1 ILETVPRA
9 QNQSNFAA
17 LLNGLRELGYV
28 EGQNLR
34 IDYRSADGQGER
46 FPELVAELVRSRVD
60 LIVTRGTPAA
70 RAAKAATATIPIVMA
85 AIGEP
90 LGVGVVAS
98 LARPGGNVTGLS
110 AFVTELSGKRIEL
123 LKEAFPS
130 VSIVGFLNNLGNPVA
145 PPQWEATRAVAS
157 QLRLTAE
164 LFDVRSEADIVQAF
178 STMVDKRLGAL
189 SVGIDFLI
197 QAHAARI
204 VELAAQQRMPTAY
217 PTREM
222 VGDRRPSEL
231 RRQLPASVFQGSR
244 ADRQDLQRRLAR
256 RSAGGTA
263 DQARAS
269 GQSAHRHS
277 ARPRASTDAARPR
290 RRGDRMSSRREFIS
304 LLGGAVAWPLAARA
318 QQQSMPVIGFLGAG
332 ARGSLREQIAAFQEG
347 LKESVYFEGQNV
359 AVEYRFAEGQFDRF
373 PALAADLV
381 RRQVAVLFVAS
392 NAG

>member
-1 ILETVPRA
+1 
-9 QNQSNFAA
+9 
-17 LLNGLRELGYV
+17 V
-28 EGQNLR
+28 EGQNLH

-46 FPELVAELVRSRVD
+46 FPELVAELVRNRVD

-70 RAAKAATATIPIVMA
+70 RAAKAATETIPIVMA

-98 LARPGGNVTGLS
+98 LAHPGGNVTGLS

-123 LKEAFPS
+123 LKETFPS
-130 VSIVGFLNNLGNPVA
+130 VSTVGFLNNLGNPVA

-204 VELAAQQRMPTAY
+204 VELAAQQRIPTAY

-222 VGDRRPSEL
+222 VEIGGLLSYGVNYPRLYFRAAGLIDKIFKGASPGDLPVEQPTTLEL
-231 RRQLPASVFQGSR
+231 LVNLRTAKALGLELPPTLIAR
-244 ADRQDLQRRLAR
+244 AD
-256 RSAGGTA
+256 
-263 DQARAS
+263 
-269 GQSAHRHS
+269 
-277 ARPRASTDAARPR
+277 
-290 RRGDRMSSRREFIS
+290 E
-304 LLGGAVAWPLAARA
+304 
-318 QQQSMPVIGFLGAG
+318 VI
-332 ARGSLREQIAAFQEG
+332 E
-347 LKESVYFEGQNV
+347 
-359 AVEYRFAEGQFDRF
+359 
-373 PALAADLV
+373 
-381 RRQVAVLFVAS
+381 
-392 NAG
+392 

>member
-1 ILETVPRA
+1 MRRREFITLLGGAAAAWPLAARAQAKVYAIGILETVPRA
-9 QNQSNFAA
+9 QNQANFAA

-28 EGQNLR
+28 EGQNLASTTAR
-34 IDYRSADGQGER
+34 PTAKASVS
-46 FPELVAELVRSRVD
+46 PSVAELVRNRVD

-70 RAAKAATATIPIVMA
+70 RAAKAATTTVPIVMA

-123 LKEAFPS
+123 LKETFSS
-130 VSIVGFLNNLGNPVA
+130 VSTVGFLNNLGNPVA

-204 VELAAQQRMPTAY
+204 VELAAQQRIPTAY

-222 VGDRRPSEL
+222 VEIGGLLSYGVNYPRL
-231 RRQLPASVFQGSR
+231 YLQGGR

-269 GQSAHRHS
+269 GQSAT
-277 ARPRASTDAARPR
+277 AKA
-290 RRGDRMSSRREFIS
+290 
-304 LLGGAVAWPLAARA
+304 LGLELPPTLIARA
-318 QQQSMPVIGFLGAG
+318 DEVI
-332 ARGSLREQIAAFQEG
+332 E
-347 LKESVYFEGQNV
+347 
-359 AVEYRFAEGQFDRF
+359 
-373 PALAADLV
+373 
-381 RRQVAVLFVAS
+381 
-392 NAG
+392 